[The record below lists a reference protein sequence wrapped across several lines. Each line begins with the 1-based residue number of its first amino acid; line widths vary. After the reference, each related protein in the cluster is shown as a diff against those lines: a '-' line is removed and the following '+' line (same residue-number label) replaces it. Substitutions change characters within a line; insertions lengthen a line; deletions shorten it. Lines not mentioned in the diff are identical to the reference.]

1 MFRTTESCFQ
11 IGAEFLSGTHRPPWL
26 MSQLIQLDV
35 FESKSIRYSA
45 GDRRLP

>member
-1 MFRTTESCFQ
+1 
-11 IGAEFLSGTHRPPWL
+11 

>member
-1 MFRTTESCFQ
+1 
-11 IGAEFLSGTHRPPWL
+11 

-35 FESKSIRYSA
+35 FESKSIRHLA